1 MDYLLEMPIKVERGR
16 MKVSAGDAN
25 QIYASAILEPV
36 EGIPDAEQPF
46 RIMQLPFVAGQ
57 DHVQVELS
65 NAASSSSPLIHIES
79 MRLYELGQA
88 RFLWLRYPRLLIHAL
103 QRVFLT
109 AIILPVAIA
118 GLIILII
125 QRKRSALVILSV
137 VPLYI
142 FSFQSIF
149 HTEYRYVLAINY
161 FLFAFAAV
169 AVCWMGKM
177 IVSKFRKAST
187 GAMA

>member
-1 MDYLLEMPIKVERGR
+1 
-16 MKVSAGDAN
+16 
-25 QIYASAILEPV
+25 
-36 EGIPDAEQPF
+36 
-46 RIMQLPFVAGQ
+46 
-57 DHVQVELS
+57 
-65 NAASSSSPLIHIES
+65 

-169 AVCWMGKM
+169 AVAWIGK
-177 IVSKFRKAST
+177 VVVNRFRRAST